1 MLVVLVM
8 EVLQEV
14 LMAALE
20 MNLVTDMALVVVLQ
34 EVDPVVLAFQLLV
47 TLVEMEE
54 YTEALAVVVFLL
66 LVHPEEE
73 MDHRVLL

>member
-1 MLVVLVM
+1 M